1 MSAVVYLLHFER
13 PISLA
18 HTCQHYLGWAL
29 DLDMRLAAH
38 RAGRGARLTQVAV
51 ERGIAFSVV
60 RTWPGDRVL
69 ERRLKN
75 RKESPR
81 LCPLCF
87 PTCRLAQPIDC
98 EQLELPFDFPAPPAL
113 RADWI
118 EISTLRRWRSV
129 GAPTVLADDW
139 DDGLL

>member
-1 MSAVVYLLHFER
+1 LHFQR

-18 HTCQHYLGWAL
+18 HTCQHYLGWCL
-29 DLDMRLAAH
+29 DLDVRLAAH

-51 ERGIAFSVV
+51 ERGIAFEVV
-60 RTWPGDRVL
+60 RTWPGDRTL

-81 LCPLCF
+81 FCPLCF
-87 PTCRLAQPIDC
+87 PTCRRAFSIDA
-98 EQLELPFDFPAPPAL
+98 EQLTLPLDLCDFPTPPRLPAV
-113 RADWI
+113 WM
-118 EISTLRRWRSV
+118 EIATLRRWRERPAGV
-129 GAPTVLADDW
+129 ALADDW